1 MGTAQ
6 VEKWRKKLQ
15 LQQWTF
21 LIFFFFL
28 NTHIFILTETNFSGM
43 LENHKEIYCEPISN
57 LVEIFSIDY
66 AALDI
71 YVAVDLCL
79 RN

>member
-1 MGTAQ
+1 MN
-6 VEKWRKKLQ
+6 
-15 LQQWTF
+15 F
-21 LIFFFFL
+21 PDFFL

-43 LENHKEIYCEPISN
+43 PENHKEIYCVPIYN
-57 LVEIFSIDY
+57 LVEIFSINY

>member
-1 MGTAQ
+1 
-6 VEKWRKKLQ
+6 
-15 LQQWTF
+15 
-21 LIFFFFL
+21 
-28 NTHIFILTETNFSGM
+28 M
-43 LENHKEIYCEPISN
+43 LENHKEIYCVPIYN

-79 RN
+79 RS